1 MSAKSIAVMGAVDAL
16 GNKIGALGDYLK
28 EFDPKTYYH
37 GSISPDIKEFGS
49 REDFIHF
56 GSPDAAQSR
65 LEDMRFMEDQGAQD
79 DVVGS
84 IYPVK
89 LRATNSLRLKEEKD
103 LSNFAYEW
111 KSWSVDDIWDR
122 ISMDLG
128 ITGVTGP
135 TKKKKLIAKEKYNV
149 SPEEIEKAKKVHID
163 EGIDYEGNPYRD
175 RYVSWW
181 KENFEFDGVPFG
193 KADELYEGGKKQWL
207 IDFLASKGYDSIEY
221 VNKVEDPG
229 SISKIVFEPEQIR
242 SPFAK
247 FDPSKRKSGNI
258 LASGVGGV
266 SLGALGAID
275 GESSN

>member
-1 MSAKSIAVMGAVDAL
+1 MGAKSKAVMGAVDAL

-28 EFDPKTYYH
+28 EFDPRTYYH

-56 GSPDAAQSR
+56 GSPDAAQQR
-65 LEDMRFMEDQGAQD
+65 LEDMRFMEDQGSVD
-79 DVVGS
+79 DKVGS

-89 LRATNSLRLKEEKD
+89 LRATNSLPLKEEKTD
-103 LSNFAYEW
+103 GFYQW
-111 KSWSVDDIWDR
+111 KPWGVDGIWDR
-122 ISMDLG
+122 ISMELG

-149 SPEEIEKAKKVHID
+149 SPEEIETAKKVYI
-163 EGIDYEGNPYRD
+163 EKGIDYEGKPFTIRD
-175 RYVSWW
+175 NIW
-181 KENFEFDGVPFG
+181 KQENFEFDGVPFG

-207 IDFLASKGYDSIEY
+207 TDFLASKGYDSIEY

-258 LASGVGGV
+258 LASVPAAGA
-266 SLGALGAID
+266 LGALGVMD

>member
-1 MSAKSIAVMGAVDAL
+1 MGAKSKAVMGAVDAL

-28 EFDPKTYYH
+28 EFDPRTYYH

-56 GSPDAAQSR
+56 GSPDAAQQR
-65 LEDMRFMEDQGAQD
+65 LEDMRFMEDQGSVD
-79 DVVGS
+79 DKVGS

-89 LRATNSLRLKEEKD
+89 LRATNSLPLKEEKTD
-103 LSNFAYEW
+103 GFYQW
-111 KSWSVDDIWDR
+111 KPWGVDGIWDR
-122 ISMDLG
+122 ISMELG

-149 SPEEIEKAKKVHID
+149 SPEEIETAKKVYINK
-163 EGIDYEGNPYRD
+163 GIDYEGKPFTIRNNI
-175 RYVSWW
+175 W
-181 KENFEFDGVPFG
+181 KQENFEFDGVPFG

-207 IDFLASKGYDSIEY
+207 TDFLASKGYDSIEY

-229 SISKIVFEPEQIR
+229 SISKIVFKPEQIR

-258 LASGVGGV
+258 LASVPAAGA
-266 SLGALGAID
+266 LGALGAVD
-275 GESSN
+275 GTSSD

>member
-1 MSAKSIAVMGAVDAL
+1 MGAKSKAVMGAVDAL

-28 EFDPKTYYH
+28 EFDPRTYYH

-56 GSPDAAQSR
+56 GSPDAAQQR
-65 LEDMRFMEDQGAQD
+65 LEDMRYMEDQGSVD
-79 DVVGS
+79 DKVGS

-89 LRATNSLRLKEEKD
+89 LRATNSLPLKEEKTD
-103 LSNFAYEW
+103 GFYQW
-111 KSWSVDDIWDR
+111 KPWGVDGIWDR
-122 ISMDLG
+122 ISMELG

-149 SPEEIEKAKKVHID
+149 SPEEIETAKKVYI
-163 EGIDYEGNPYRD
+163 EKGIDYEGKPFTIRD
-175 RYVSWW
+175 NIW
-181 KENFEFDGVPFG
+181 KQENFEFDGVPFG

-207 IDFLASKGYDSIEY
+207 TDFLASKGYDSIEY

-258 LASGVGGV
+258 LASVPVAGA
-266 SLGALGAID
+266 LGALGAVD
-275 GESSN
+275 GTSSD